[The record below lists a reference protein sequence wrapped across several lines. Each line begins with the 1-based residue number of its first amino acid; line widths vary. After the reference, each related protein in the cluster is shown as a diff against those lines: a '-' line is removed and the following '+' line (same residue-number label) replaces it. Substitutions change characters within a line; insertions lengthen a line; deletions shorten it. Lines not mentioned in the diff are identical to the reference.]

1 MPAALSR
8 RCLGRPKNHGFVVV
22 RSCRRLGKGGG
33 FCHNGETIPN
43 GSAGR
48 AMRPACRGITDKKPA
63 LAGIGWRMSQ
73 AEGASSNQTGKSAR
87 IARQVVLPFGKSL
100 EISIKSIK
108 VRFFRS
114 MITVASLVLA
124 VAFLSF
130 ILTGAN
136 VAAGLLRSGEP
147 QLRLALVEA
156 GYDLPSLPPP
166 GVAAGDEA
174 GKLSASPKERW
185 IVILSLL
192 VCTVGIV
199 NAQLM
204 AVTERFR
211 EIGTMKCL
219 GALDRF
225 ILRLFLLEAGMQGL
239 VGAFIGAILG
249 VAIGLLVGLVRF
261 GLAAASNLSALDVLA
276 TLGISVAVGAGL
288 SLLGVV
294 YPAAVAA
301 RMRPIEAMRAQE

>member
-1 MPAALSR
+1 MPQSDGAFAPFS
-8 RCLGRPKNHGFVVV
+8 GRNAKI
-22 RSCRRLGKGGG
+22 S
-33 FCHNGETIPN
+33 
-43 GSAGR
+43 
-48 AMRPACRGITDKKPA
+48 
-63 LAGIGWRMSQ
+63 
-73 AEGASSNQTGKSAR
+73 
-87 IARQVVLPFGKSL
+87 RQVVLPFRKSL
-100 EISIKSIK
+100 EISLQNIR

-130 ILTGAN
+130 ILTGAD
-136 VAAGLLRSGEP
+136 VAAGLVRSGDP
-147 QLRLALVEA
+147 ALRAALIGA
-156 GYDLPSLPPP
+156 GHDLPAIAPA
-166 GVAAGDEA
+166 GVTPALEA
-174 GKLSASPKERW
+174 ERLGTSPKERW

-239 VGAFIGAILG
+239 AGSLIGALAGIGIG
-249 VAIGLLVGLVRF
+249 VATGLVRF
-261 GLAAASNLSALDVLA
+261 GLAGAAHLSVGDLGRTLALSI
-276 TLGISVAVGAGL
+276 GVGAGL

-294 YPAAVAA
+294 YPAVVAA
-301 RMRPIEAMRAQE
+301 RMRPVEAMRAQE